1 MGVIADFTV
10 GTEDF
15 ALGATAEGG
24 TELTIEVEPIVPAS
38 DDVFPY
44 VWVTG
49 NPDEFERGLEACEYA
64 KTYDFVERI
73 GERRLYRITW
83 NEGIHDLLACFVETD
98 GTILRARGGNGWRF
112 TVRFPDDASVS
123 KFHSMCQ
130 ERDVHLDL
138 HRLTHV
144 EEGTDSAADEYGLTP
159 EQREALM
166 HAVKTGYFSIPRQS
180 TLDDIAEQ
188 FDISNQAASERIRRA
203 TEKVLRQALVDQVDA
218 IAEHP

>member
-10 GTEDF
+10 GAEDF
-15 ALGATAEGG
+15 ALGAAAEGG
-24 TELTIEVEPIVPAS
+24 TELTIDVEPIVPAS
-38 DDVFPY
+38 DEVFPY

-49 NPDEFERGLEACEYA
+49 NYDQFEDGIQQCAYA
-64 KTYDFVERI
+64 EDCTFVEQI

-83 NEGIHDLLACFVETD
+83 NEGIHDLLSCFVEAN

-112 TVRFPDDASVS
+112 TVRFPDDARVS
-123 KFHSMCQ
+123 KFHGMCQ
-130 ERDVHLDL
+130 ERNLHLDL

-144 EEGTDSAADEYGLTP
+144 EEGSDSAADEYGLTP

-180 TLDDIAEQ
+180 TLDDIADQ

-218 IAEHP
+218 LVEHP

>member
-10 GTEDF
+10 GAEDF
-15 ALGATAEGG
+15 DLGAPTEGG
-24 TELTIEVEPIVPAS
+24 TELNIEVEPIVPAS
-38 DDVFPY
+38 DQVFPY

-49 NPDEFERGLEACEYA
+49 EYESFEEGMEACEYA
-64 KTYDFVERI
+64 EHYEFVEQL

-83 NEGIHDLLACFVETD
+83 NEGIHDLLACFVEAN

-123 KFHSMCQ
+123 KFHGMCQ
-130 ERDVHLDL
+130 ERDIHLDL

-144 EEGTDSAADEYGLTP
+144 EEGADSAADEFGLTP

-218 IAEHP
+218 LVEHP